1 MIIPLAALSLGAAA
15 QAPTGKAPAGKAAS
29 TTEADAVMSIIECM
43 APGLSEDWKEAVM
56 VMQLDK
62 PGEETGA
69 VQSLMARGNAAVPDE
84 RFIPCDVR
92 KPALI
97 LLEIRRRQ
105 PAAQS
110 GWTGARLTIH
120 RDGKFSLKYEYP
132 PKK

>member
-15 QAPTGKAPAGKAAS
+15 QAPAGKVAS
-29 TTEADAVMSIIECM
+29 RTEAEAVMSIVECM

-69 VQSLMARGNAAVPDE
+69 VQYLMARGNAAVPDE

-97 LLEIRRRQ
+97 LLEIRRQQ
-105 PAAQS
+105 PATQS
-110 GWTGARLTIH
+110 GWTGARLTIR